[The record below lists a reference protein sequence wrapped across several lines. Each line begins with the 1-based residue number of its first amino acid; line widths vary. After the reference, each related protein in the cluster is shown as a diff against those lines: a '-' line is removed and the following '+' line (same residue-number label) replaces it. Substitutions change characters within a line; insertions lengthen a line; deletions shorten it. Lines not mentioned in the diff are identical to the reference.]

1 MIKIAPSILS
11 ADFSN
16 LEEEIKRVSNAEYL
30 HIDVMDGHFVPN
42 ITMGPIVVDA
52 IKDKTDN
59 LLDVHLMIENP
70 DNYIEGFANAGA
82 ELITVHAEACPHLHR
97 TVQNIKE
104 QGVQAGVALNPATP
118 LALLEDILL
127 DIDLALLMTVN
138 PGFGG
143 QKFIQNM
150 VPKIK
155 RLRRQIEEAD
165 LALDIQVDG
174 GIKPHNIKRVVEAGA
189 NVIVAGSAVFGANN
203 PGQAVEELKE
213 SAK

>member
-165 LALDIQVDG
+165 LDVDIQVDG